1 MSKMKLTQNT
11 TTRFGKVKPGMNAL
25 RKALVEELNFLEVE
39 INSLVV
45 RGSNGHH
52 LENLRSKK
60 AKLISLIKEMSL

>member
-52 LENLRSKK
+52 
-60 AKLISLIKEMSL
+60 